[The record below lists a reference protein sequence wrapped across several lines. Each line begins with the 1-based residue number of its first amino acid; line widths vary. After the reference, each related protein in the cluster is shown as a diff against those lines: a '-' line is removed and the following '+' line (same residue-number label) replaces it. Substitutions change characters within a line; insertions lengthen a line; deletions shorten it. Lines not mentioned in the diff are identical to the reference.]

1 MLIMNIIFQYDYCM
15 LKNILLY
22 ILEPDKITKITK
34 IM

>member
-1 MLIMNIIFQYDYCM
+1 MNIIFHYDYCM

-22 ILEPDKITKITK
+22 ILEPNKMTKITK